1 MFVFRRLRMVT
12 NQDAV
17 FARTPREPD
26 GETEEMTLLTKIRV
40 ATEIDQPTVAAEG
53 NLELD
58 NREDLKTDAVA
69 EASWVQVTKFGGYRG
84 DDDSMHHLQ
93 RCDAKF
99 RLLTEG
105 GWWFITNRQITFGN
119 GTNLKTDPFC
129 SRLKSF
135 GSRHFLPLLTFTV
148 CSVSS
153 L

>member
-1 MFVFRRLRMVT
+1 
-12 NQDAV
+12 
-17 FARTPREPD
+17 
-26 GETEEMTLLTKIRV
+26 MTLLTKSRV
-40 ATEIDQPTVAAEG
+40 ATKIDQPTVAAEG

-148 CSVSS
+148 GSVERCSELAGKPCSGSDGSFVKVFPLVRCCGVAS
-153 L
+153 